1 MNPAT
6 GLARTSPYA
15 GFWTRKDIDFDR
27 AKEEPNA
34 KLSKIVHL
42 DTRL

>member
-15 GFWTRKDIDFDR
+15 GFWTGKNIDFDR

-34 KLSKIVHL
+34 MPIIVHL
-42 DTRL
+42 DSRL

>member
-1 MNPAT
+1 L
-6 GLARTSPYA
+6 GFARTSPYA
-15 GFWTRKDIDFDR
+15 DFGTRKDIDFEI

-34 KLSKIVHL
+34 KLSIIVHL